1 MMQKRDNGWQGYL
14 AAVVLGA
21 VLAILAAASG
31 WLPRRRHNRPDPCR
45 QLLRQRGPRSRTR

>member
-31 WLPRRRHNRPDPCR
+31 WI
-45 QLLRQRGPRSRTR
+45 G